1 MRTEMMSIAM
11 PQPAKVKDPCS
22 CRPTPHARLT
32 QTLHTGG
39 STGSGVDTV
48 YQGNG
53 DNLPRTPQWQMIKG
67 RRDRAGALPKSRRW
81 QGGREAGPGGREENC
96 THPVELGWPSTRT
109 QALGWQTGPAT
120 PLGRRWASQP
130 ALASSGKG

>member
-1 MRTEMMSIAM
+1 MMSIAM

-22 CRPTPHARLT
+22 CRPASHARLTPT

-39 STGSGVDTV
+39 CTGSGVDTV

-67 RRDRAGALPKSRRW
+67 RRDRAGALPNSRRW
-81 QGGREAGPGGREENC
+81 QGGRAGRERG
-96 THPVELGWPSTRT
+96 ELHSPCRAGMAFHTDTGPWLANWPSDTSRKKM
-109 QALGWQTGPAT
+109 GKPAS
-120 PLGRRWASQP
+120 ASIIR
-130 ALASSGKG
+130 